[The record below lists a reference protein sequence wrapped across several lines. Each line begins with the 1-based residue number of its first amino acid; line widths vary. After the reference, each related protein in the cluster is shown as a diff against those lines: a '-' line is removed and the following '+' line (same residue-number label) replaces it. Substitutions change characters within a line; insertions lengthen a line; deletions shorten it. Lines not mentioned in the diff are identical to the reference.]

1 MLLVDAPFSAFAHG
15 RRGIFNA
22 SIIARRQATQIHS
35 ASSPIKILHHRFNSE
50 PSTDFGDDDLQ
61 PVAGTLNFILRSP
74 AMLLLDGVLNL
85 YKPTH
90 NEAPLHHCYHAT
102 PLQQFA
108 GDLRS
113 GDLFF

>member
-50 PSTDFGDDDLQ
+50 PSTDFG
-61 PVAGTLNFILRSP
+61 N
-74 AMLLLDGVLNL
+74 
-85 YKPTH
+85 
-90 NEAPLHHCYHAT
+90 
-102 PLQQFA
+102 
-108 GDLRS
+108 
-113 GDLFF
+113 